1 MLIVIDM
8 QEKLVPHI
16 DDGIWLAERVSVLV
30 RAADLL
36 DVPIVFTEQN
46 PRGLGSAIHGFIGA
60 RHRLIEK
67 ETFDATLTPAFLDA
81 LPPEPST
88 VWIAGAEAH
97 ICVLLTALGLMKMG
111 HRVEWIADAVG
122 SRRVEDRARAL
133 ERARQD
139 GARVSTVE
147 TAVFGWMG
155 SFRHPR
161 FRDVLSLIK

>member
-16 DDGIWLAERVSVLV
+16 DDGIWLAERVSILV

-60 RHRLIEK
+60 RHRLVEK
-67 ETFDATLTPAFLDA
+67 ETFDATLAPAFLEA

-97 ICVLLTALGLMKMG
+97 ICVLMTALGLLRLG

-122 SRRVEDRARAL
+122 SRRMEDRSRAL
-133 ERARQD
+133 ERALQD
-139 GARVSTVE
+139 GARVTTVE

-155 SFRHPR
+155 TFRHPR
-161 FRDVLSLIK
+161 FRDVLALVR